1 MVGGAVVGGAVV
13 GGAVVGWVVVGGAVV
28 GWVVVACD
36 DALAD
41 AVGCLLADGDA
52 EADALLVLVTDEI
65 CAAGDGVGVG
75 VCPCELRA
83 KAAPA
88 PPSTSTPMTA
98 ASTSGRDRRRRGP
111 AVPDGGSLGAS
122 GGEPL
127 AGVDQASVAWY
138 GGVAA
143 KSAIEVCVAAKP
155 GTSGMGTA
163 VGAGVPSTAVGAGCP
178 GGGVR
183 EGGAAAMRMTESGSQ
198 FPVGW
203 RAPTASS
210 RATAVGRC
218 AGSLTRQ
225 RSISGRTAAGTPS
238 RSGVSWTTRYSSEAV
253 VPPPNGPLPVAAKA
267 STVPR
272 LKMSLGGPT
281 SVPMACSGDM
291 NPGDPIV
298 SPVWVSVVDSAARE
312 MPKSMTRG
320 PSSASSTFDGFRS
333 RCVTP
338 AAWIAASASAS
349 PAASASSDASGSGPC
364 SFTASAS
371 EGPGT

>member
-1 MVGGAVVGGAVV
+1 MAVNVFA
-13 GGAVVGWVVVGGAVV
+13 GWVVVPGCA
-28 GWVVVACD
+28 D
-36 DALAD
+36 DALAE
-41 AVGCLLADGDA
+41 AVGCLRVVAEAD
-52 EADALLVLVTDEI
+52 ADALLVLVTDLI
-65 CAAGDGVGVG
+65 CAAGDWAGVA

-88 PPSTSTPMTA
+88 PPSTSTPMID
-98 ASTSGRDRRRRGP
+98 ASTSGRDRRRRGGPPVP
-111 AVPDGGSLGAS
+111 AGESPGAS
-122 GGEPL
+122 GGEPP

-143 KSAIEVCVAAKP
+143 EPATAVCVIARP
-155 GTSGMGTA
+155 GTGTVGAGGPRGPRGGGAAA
-163 VGAGVPSTAVGAGCP
+163 VGAGVPSTAVAAGCP
-178 GGGVR
+178 GSGVR
-183 EGGAAAMRMTESGSQ
+183 EGGAAAMRMTDSGSQ
-198 FPVGW
+198 FPVGC

-210 RATAVGRC
+210 RATAVGRW

-225 RSISGRTAAGTPS
+225 RSISGRNAAGTPV

-253 VPPPNGPLPVAAKA
+253 VPPPNGPWPVAEKA

-281 SVPMACSGDM
+281 SAPTACSGDM
-291 NPGDPIV
+291 NPGEPIV

-320 PSSASSTFDGFRS
+320 PSSASSTFDGLRS

-364 SFTASAS
+364 SLIASAS

>member
-1 MVGGAVVGGAVV
+1 
-13 GGAVVGWVVVGGAVV
+13 
-28 GWVVVACD
+28 
-36 DALAD
+36 
-41 AVGCLLADGDA
+41 
-52 EADALLVLVTDEI
+52 
-65 CAAGDGVGVG
+65 
-75 VCPCELRA
+75 
-83 KAAPA
+83 
-88 PPSTSTPMTA
+88 MTA
-98 ASTSGRDRRRRGP
+98 ASTSGRERRRGSP
-111 AVPDGGSLGAS
+111 VPDGGSPGAS

-138 GGVAA
+138 GGAAA
-143 KSAIEVCVAAKP
+143 KSAIEVCVGAKP
-155 GTSGMGTA
+155 GTSGKGTG

-198 FPVGW
+198 FPAGW

-272 LKMSLGGPT
+272 LKTSLGGPT

-298 SPVWVSVVDSAARE
+298 RPVWVSVVDSAARE